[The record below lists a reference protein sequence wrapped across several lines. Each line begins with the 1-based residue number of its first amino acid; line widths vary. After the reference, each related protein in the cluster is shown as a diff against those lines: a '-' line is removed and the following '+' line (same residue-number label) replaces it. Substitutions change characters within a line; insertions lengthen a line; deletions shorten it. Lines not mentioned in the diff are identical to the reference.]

1 VIEAA
6 FSFKLEGNMCR
17 ILRLGGLEAWRHI
30 VQYEAGRWED
40 LVLPM
45 LELAEF
51 FTGYFSSLGSIGGK
65 VNTITVV
72 GQHYQE
78 TGTLQLPDD
87 D

>member
-1 VIEAA
+1 MEAWRLGG
-6 FSFKLEGNMCR
+6 LEAWW
-17 ILRLGGLEAWRHI
+17 LGGLEAWRHI